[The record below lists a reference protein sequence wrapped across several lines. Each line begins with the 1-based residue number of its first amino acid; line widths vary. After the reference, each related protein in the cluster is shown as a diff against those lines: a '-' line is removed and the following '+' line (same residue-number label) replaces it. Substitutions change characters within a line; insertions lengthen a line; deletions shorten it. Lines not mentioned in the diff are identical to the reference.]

1 MKTHQL
7 KLRFFSLQRG
17 VLDKRF
23 ALNGEGRN
31 GNTVQVRV
39 FAHNQIVTN
48 SDISISENREG
59 QLSFVL
65 VPHACFA
72 EDTRNGD
79 MKTHQLKLRFF
90 SLQRG
95 VLDKRFALNGEGR
108 NGNTVQAPIESSQAE
123 AQNQSEVMRLATA
136 ILLTQILIVS
146 SFNVG
151 RAVNIEMNQP
161 ESVFIRSGRVKRDWW
176 KNLGSKIGSYFYG
189 QYGGGTGNNY
199 GGTNIERVKIINLN
213 FSIGRKRSLNVN
225 FFKQKM

>member
-72 EDTRNGD
+72 EDTSNSFLSR
-79 MKTHQLKLRFF
+79 
-90 SLQRG
+90 
-95 VLDKRFALNGEGR
+95 
-108 NGNTVQAPIESSQAE
+108 I
-123 AQNQSEVMRLATA
+123 
-136 ILLTQILIVS
+136 ILLPYARLRQHDH
-146 SFNVG
+146 
-151 RAVNIEMNQP
+151 R
-161 ESVFIRSGRVKRDWW
+161 
-176 KNLGSKIGSYFYG
+176 
-189 QYGGGTGNNY
+189 
-199 GGTNIERVKIINLN
+199 
-213 FSIGRKRSLNVN
+213 
-225 FFKQKM
+225 